1 MSQTMT
7 QPPVES
13 RVHWRDEQYAK
24 VFVVVA
30 EDARRCLA
38 CGQLLTRQESF
49 HHSQVPCY
57 PPASNA
63 N

>member
-1 MSQTMT
+1 MT
-7 QPPVES
+7 EDAKQAGTV
-13 RVHWRDEQYAK
+13 RRDESVGK

-30 EDARRCLA
+30 EDSRRCLA
-38 CGQLLTRQESF
+38 CDQLFTKQESF

-57 PPASNA
+57 PPSSNA

>member
-1 MSQTMT
+1 MT
-7 QPPVES
+7 QPTVEN
-13 RVHWRDEQYAK
+13 RVHWHDEHVAK
-24 VFVVVA
+24 VFVVVG

-38 CGQLLTRQESF
+38 CDQIFTRQESF

-57 PPASNA
+57 PPASDA